1 MDIQLLRQEL
11 NKLLREKLEP
21 VVELSDLNS
30 EFPLEVYKEV
40 ARAGFGGVY
49 LPEEYGGGGSLE
61 GLMAVM
67 EEMSK
72 FSPGFALS
80 AMASFQLFG
89 YNIARLG
96 TKDQK
101 EKYLRGLM
109 NEAKVGCWA
118 LTEPDVGSDAIHIKT
133 TAKKE
138 GNNYVL
144 NGSKTFITNAPIADY
159 FIIIAN
165 SGGGATGGG
174 TGFNSGSAF
183 VLEKGM
189 KGLSVGKPFL
199 KHGHRCSPT
208 GQIFLDQVKVSKDCF
223 LGSEGSAFADMKHS
237 LELERFLVGPM
248 VCGMLETLIEKSVA
262 YAYGRQQFGQPI
274 LSFQLIQEKI
284 ARMRMH
290 LEMIRSAV
298 ERGVALMEAGKSAT
312 NLATALKLYAGRAAV
327 EMASESMQI
336 HGGNGYMHE
345 YRVEMFMRDAKLL
358 EIGGGTNEMM
368 IQILAKNTAKEI
380 GKKSGLG
387 TL

>member
-1 MDIQLLRQEL
+1 MDLTLLRQEL
-11 NKLLREKLEP
+11 RKLLLEKLEP
-21 VVELSDLNS
+21 VVEQSDLDS
-30 EFPLEVYKEV
+30 EFPMEVYRAV
-40 ARAGFGGVY
+40 AKAGYGNIN
-49 LPEEYGGGGSLE
+49 LPEEYGGGESLE
-61 GLMAVM
+61 GLLIVM

-72 FSPGFALS
+72 FSPGFTLS

-96 TKDQK
+96 TKAQK
-101 EKYLRGLM
+101 EKYLRGL
-109 NEAKVGCWA
+109 NDEAKVGCWA
-118 LTEPDVGSDAIHIKT
+118 LTEPDVGSDAVHIKT

-138 GNNYVL
+138 GGGYVL

-165 SGGGATGGG
+165 SGGNATGVG

-183 VLEKGM
+183 ILEKGM
-189 KGLSVGKPFL
+189 KGLSVSKPFK

-208 GQIFLDQVKVSKDCF
+208 GQIFLDQVKVPKENL
-223 LGSEGSAFADMKHS
+223 LGTEGGAFPDMKHS
-237 LELERFLVGPM
+237 LELERFMVGPM
-248 VCGMLETLIEKSVA
+248 VLGMLETLIEKSVS

-274 LSFQLIQEKI
+274 LFFQLIQEKI

-290 LEMIRSAV
+290 LEMIRSATDQ
-298 ERGVALMEAGKSAT
+298 GVALIKAGKPAT
-312 NLATALKLYAGRAAV
+312 NLVTALKLYAGKAAV
-327 EMASESMQI
+327 DMGSEAMQI

-368 IQILAKNTAKEI
+368 LQILAKNTIKEV
-380 GKKSGLG
+380 GKKYGVA
-387 TL
+387 

>member
-1 MDIQLLRQEL
+1 MES
-11 NKLLREKLEP
+11 
-21 VVELSDLNS
+21 SDLNS
-30 EFPLEVYKEV
+30 EFPMEAYRAV
-40 ARAGFGGVY
+40 AQAGFGGIF
-49 LPEEYGGGGSLE
+49 LPEEYGGGESLE
-61 GLMAVM
+61 GLMVVM

-80 AMASFQLFG
+80 TMASFQLFG

-96 TKDQK
+96 TAAQK
-101 EKYLRGLM
+101 EKYLKGLTG
-109 NEAKVGCWA
+109 EAKIGCWG

-138 GNNYVL
+138 GNDYIL

-165 SGGGATGGG
+165 SGGS
-174 TGFNSGSAF
+174 GFNSGSARQAGSAF

-189 KGLSVGKPFL
+189 KGLSVSKPFK

-208 GQIFLDQVKVSKDCF
+208 GQIFLDQVKVTKDHL

-237 LELERFLVGPM
+237 LELERFLIGPM
-248 VCGMLETLIEKSVA
+248 VAGMLETLIEKCVS
-262 YAYGRQQFGQPI
+262 YAYNRQQFGQPI
-274 LSFQLIQEKI
+274 LFFQLIQEKI

-290 LEMIRSAV
+290 LEMIRAATDQ
-298 ERGVALMEAGKSAT
+298 GVALIKEGKPAT
-312 NLATALKLYAGRAAV
+312 NLATALKLYGGKAAV
-327 EMASESMQI
+327 EMGSEAMQI

-368 IQILAKNTAKEI
+368 LQILAKNTIKEV
-380 GKKSGLG
+380 GKKYGV
-387 TL
+387 T

>member
-11 NKLLREKLEP
+11 NKLLREKLDP
-21 VVELSDLNS
+21 VVEQSDLNS
-30 EFPLEVYKEV
+30 EFPVEAYRAV
-40 ARAGFGGVY
+40 AQAGFGGVF
-49 LPEEYGGGGSLE
+49 LPEEYGGGGNLE
-61 GLMAVM
+61 GLMVVM

-80 AMASFQLFG
+80 TMASFQLFG

-96 TKDQK
+96 TAAQK
-101 EKYLRGLM
+101 EKYLRGLTG
-109 NEAKVGCWA
+109 EAKIGCWA

-138 GNNYVL
+138 GDEYIL

-165 SGGGATGGG
+165 SGG

-189 KGLSVGKPFL
+189 KGLSVSKPFK

-208 GQIFLDQVKVSKDCF
+208 GQIFLDSVRVPAENL
-223 LGSEGSAFADMKHS
+223 LGSEGQAFYDMKHS
-237 LELERFLVGPM
+237 LELERFLIGPM
-248 VCGMLETLIEKSVA
+248 VSGMLETLIEKCVS
-262 YAYGRQQFGQPI
+262 YAYSRQQFGQPI
-274 LSFQLIQEKI
+274 LFFQLIQEKI

-290 LEMIRSAV
+290 LEMIRAATAQ
-298 ERGVALMEAGKSAT
+298 GVTLIKEGKPAA
-312 NLATALKLYAGRAAV
+312 NLATALKLYGGKAAV
-327 EMASESMQI
+327 DMGSEAMQI

-368 IQILAKNTAKEI
+368 IQILAKNTIREV
-380 GKKSGLG
+380 GKKFGVA
-387 TL
+387 